1 MILFITF
8 VCWWVISFV
17 ITNFI
22 GQAVKQGFYNR
33 PVTDREVQYVRAISV
48 LVSFAWS
55 WLLWGPNQ

>member
-22 GQAVKQGFYNR
+22 GQAVKKGLIQRIPTN
-33 PVTDREVQYVRAISV
+33 REVQCVRAISV